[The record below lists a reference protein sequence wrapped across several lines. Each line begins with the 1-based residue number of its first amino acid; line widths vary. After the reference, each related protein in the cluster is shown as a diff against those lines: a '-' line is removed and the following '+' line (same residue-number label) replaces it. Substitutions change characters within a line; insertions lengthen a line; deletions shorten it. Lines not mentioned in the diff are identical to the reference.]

1 MTDVVVIRPQSD
13 PVEMTLS
20 LWVNLLLPPGTGQPG
35 VTVVEDLA
43 GAAATAAAAQAKCGA
58 GDVLLF
64 FGHGTEQT
72 LGIPTLLDIG
82 SIVGAANRVVIA
94 IACRSS
100 ADLGAKAVAQ
110 YGLVNYLGFSEPLFV
125 YNASP
130 GLFGFQ
136 VANRIG
142 NYLAGMSSLAQVKS
156 DLEADFKSIE
166 ALYDTGAMAA
176 DPDAMLIWMGARM
189 NWRGLALD

>member
-1 MTDVVVIRPQSD
+1 MP
-13 PVEMTLS
+13 TLGQK
-20 LWVNLLLPPGTGQPG
+20 LLLSMASWRLHP
-35 VTVVEDLA
+35 
-43 GAAATAAAAQAKCGA
+43 
-58 GDVLLF
+58 
-64 FGHGTEQT
+64 
-72 LGIPTLLDIG
+72 
-82 SIVGAANRVVIA
+82 
-94 IACRSS
+94 
-100 ADLGAKAVAQ
+100 
-110 YGLVNYLGFSEPLFV
+110 GFSEPLFV